1 MSHKAW
7 KILSL
12 DFTLNVMCS
21 SPLFALELLLIIHL
35 FGPQNCLLPFSFY
48 SLSFPS
54 PMYFVQRKHRRAKVE
69 LQFQAIYS
77 VCDIFYI
84 FKPIV
89 VVGVLLDVAASFLNI
104 VGIIIFFIFLTQS
117 FTPSL
122 TLSLFFFIFH
132 NSYSN
137 GKCMYGR
144 CTWMEKTRR
153 SSRRRR

>member
-48 SLSFPS
+48 SLS
-54 PMYFVQRKHRRAKVE
+54 MYFVQRKHRRAKVE